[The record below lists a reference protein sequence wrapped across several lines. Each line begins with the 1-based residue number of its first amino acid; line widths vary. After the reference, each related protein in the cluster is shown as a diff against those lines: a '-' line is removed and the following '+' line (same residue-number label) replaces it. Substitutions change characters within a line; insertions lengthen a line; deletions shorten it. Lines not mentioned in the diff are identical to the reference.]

1 MAASP
6 TPPTA
11 PTRPDGP
18 AALDQIPTQRKRQR
32 RGASTVPGFF
42 AVQCSDPPG
51 VIKHPALNAL
61 PSPVPAAPP
70 SMAELD
76 QSYLAALNAGGII
89 ITDVRLATQGAHEIC
104 SALAAGQS
112 KSAVEADIMATNH
125 TITAVNAATVV
136 NSERAAQVQEVEWC
150 KQTLHQQ
157 SRGRYRLRADPVAI
171 LRLGPHVFWMVL
183 APGPSEGRRH
193 RR

>member
-1 MAASP
+1 MFHGCVAFTVDSVDQV
-6 TPPTA
+6 
-11 PTRPDGP
+11 RWSSGSGPDP
-18 AALDQIPTQRKRQR
+18 AAAKAAAARRLDN
-32 RGASTVPGFF
+32 PGFF

-51 VIKHPALNAL
+51 IVKNPALNAL

-89 ITDVRLATQGAHEIC
+89 ITDVGLATQGAHEIC

-136 NSERAAQVQEVEWC
+136 NSAAAVYCPQY
-150 KQTLHQQ
+150 
-157 SRGRYRLRADPVAI
+157 G
-171 LRLGPHVFWMVL
+171 G
-183 APGPSEGRRH
+183 
-193 RR
+193 